1 MKISEKIK
9 LVIVL
14 NELAREGELVISD
27 FKTEELLSGE
37 DIRIVLIKGDVIHIY
52 LSESIFVRREKND
65 CCLNNNT

>member
-27 FKTEELLSGE
+27 SKTEELLSGE
-37 DIRIVLIKGDVIHIY
+37 DIRIVVMKGDVIYIY
-52 LSESIFVRREKND
+52 LSEAIFVRREKND

>member
-1 MKISEKIK
+1 VKISEKIK

-27 FKTEELLSGE
+27 SKTEELLSGE
-37 DIRIVLIKGDVIHIY
+37 DIRIVVMKGDVIYIY
-52 LSESIFVRREKND
+52 LSVPISVRREKND